1 MVDVYIKSRHLTDEL
16 AEILQEYT
24 NIEDIYVVDDNDR
37 RNKIL
42 QGNVVALIV
51 PH

>member
-1 MVDVYIKSRHLTDEL
+1 MVDVYIKNKYLTDEL

-24 NIEDIYVVDDNDR
+24 NIEGVYVVDDNDR

-42 QGNVVALIV
+42 QGNVVALIITY
-51 PH
+51 